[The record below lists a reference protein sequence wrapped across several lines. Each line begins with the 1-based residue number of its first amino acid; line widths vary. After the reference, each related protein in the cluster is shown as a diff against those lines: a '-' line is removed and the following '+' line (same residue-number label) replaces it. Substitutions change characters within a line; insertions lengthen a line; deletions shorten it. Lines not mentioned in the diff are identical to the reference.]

1 MCRTT
6 EVSPKCS
13 GADAAKRCGCRQ
25 RGRFNTSEVEV
36 IKEGDQ
42 LTLRPRGKNWGAYF
56 EARSRGH
63 LPARDQPN
71 LDERNEIALMFML
84 DTDLCIYIINERD
97 AALKEKFEANAEAI
111 CISSITYAELRFGVA
126 HSTRVERNAREL
138 DAFCLDLD
146 VLPFDTEAGVH
157 YGDIRHAL
165 SQPGRL
171 IGANDLLIAGHARSV
186 GAILV
191 TNNQGEFGRVPDL
204 AIENWVSNA

>member
-1 MCRTT
+1 
-6 EVSPKCS
+6 
-13 GADAAKRCGCRQ
+13 
-25 RGRFNTSEVEV
+25 
-36 IKEGDQ
+36 
-42 LTLRPRGKNWGAYF
+42 
-56 EARSRGH
+56 
-63 LPARDQPN
+63 
-71 LDERNEIALMFML
+71 MFML